1 MKVRQIRHT
10 IILGVLALVG
20 IVIIQG
26 YWLLTTWQMQQEKL
40 DNDIWLALKNIASEM
55 NMLHSC
61 LPNDLNPVE
70 QLSETCYLV
79 DVSCEYNQKNIE
91 HLIPANFNKQHI
103 HIEYEVAIYNCNAL
117 NLEYLGRFSASG
129 EKLAGS
135 GNLDFCKPIDK
146 HELVYYF
153 IINISGKNVYLIKQM
168 RLWFLL
174 SFFVLIIVFFFTY
187 TIFAFFK
194 QKLLAEL
201 QKDFIN
207 NMTHEFKTPI
217 SSINIASDVLLSYPE
232 ASLPD
237 RFNRYARLIKQENN
251 RLNQQVENVLRAARI
266 EKGKTL
272 MELEP
277 IDLHTVLSDVFT
289 PQLFLSQNSQLTIKS
304 DYQAT
309 RSIVLADK
317 LHLTNLLLNLAD
329 NSIKYNRSEWVEMT
343 VKTKNLGKFIELR
356 IKDNGIGIAP
366 KYRKKIFSKF
376 FRVPTGNL
384 HDVKGFGLGL
394 YYVKQVCDAHN
405 WSITFE
411 SPDENGVE
419 FIISMKTYEN
429 RIA

>member
-1 MKVRQIRHT
+1 
-10 IILGVLALVG
+10 
-20 IVIIQG
+20 
-26 YWLLTTWQMQQEKL
+26 
-40 DNDIWLALKNIASEM
+40 
-55 NMLHSC
+55 
-61 LPNDLNPVE
+61 
-70 QLSETCYLV
+70 
-79 DVSCEYNQKNIE
+79 
-91 HLIPANFNKQHI
+91 
-103 HIEYEVAIYNCNAL
+103 
-117 NLEYLGRFSASG
+117 
-129 EKLAGS
+129 
-135 GNLDFCKPIDK
+135 
-146 HELVYYF
+146 
-153 IINISGKNVYLIKQM
+153 M

-174 SFFVLIIVFFFTY
+174 SFIVLIIVLFFTY

-232 ASLPD
+232 TSLPE

-277 IDLHTVLSDVFT
+277 IDLHAVLSDVFT
-289 PQLFLSQNSQLTIKS
+289 PQLFLSQNSRLTIKT
-304 DYQAT
+304 DYKAT
-309 RSIVLADK
+309 RSMVLADK

-343 VKTKNLGKFIELR
+343 VKTRNLGKFIELR

-366 KYRKKIFSKF
+366 KYKKKIFSKF
-376 FRVPTGNL
+376 FRVPTGHV

-394 YYVKQVCDAHN
+394 FYVKQVCDAHN

-419 FIISMKTYEN
+419 FIISMRTYEN
-429 RIA
+429 GIA